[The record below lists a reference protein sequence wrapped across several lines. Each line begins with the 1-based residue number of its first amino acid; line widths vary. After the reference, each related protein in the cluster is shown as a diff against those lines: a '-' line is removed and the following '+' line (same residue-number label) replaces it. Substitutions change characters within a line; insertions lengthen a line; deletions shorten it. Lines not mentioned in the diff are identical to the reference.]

1 MSRKVIFKTLFL
13 ISQRDANARK
23 LDLSQQTLLLGL
35 NGTGK
40 SRITKNLFWVFGCNP
55 PKRNVGNWDAE
66 TIGALE
72 FSFDGKDYFVLR
84 QGSRLGLFLGGRLL
98 FSAQKMSEWSR
109 HITRIFGYRLQLPRP
124 KGDRFDQ
131 AGMDYLTLPFYMDQD
146 GSWGASWDTYENLSQ
161 FKAWKKP
168 TFESFIGL
176 KPNAYFEAKQK
187 QDELSVILNEKRRE
201 LDAQTAAFR
210 RVEEV
215 LPEDVPTLDPQ
226 AFRDELAELGR
237 KAANAYNLQV
247 KTRAKLLAVIGT
259 REQMRAEL
267 QLAGAAHKEL
277 SSDIVY
283 LSDLP
288 PGPIECPTCGV
299 QHENSFHARLTLS
312 QDADTMAALVAE
324 LQARSDELRAEEE
337 SIRLQLSE
345 IARTIAEFDRTAQ
358 ERKADLALSELLAA
372 QSRRTLDEAFHRVSQ
387 EIKVNLTDLEAQ
399 ERELKARAKEFL
411 DKYRIK
417 TVQEYFSNAVATFS
431 QTLNVPSDE
440 QVSKVVP
447 GDRAEAGGSSAP
459 RSMLAVHLGLLSTN
473 AEHGDCPLFPF
484 VMDTPQQSG
493 QDEKNLRKMIEVA
506 GRAASAS
513 HQVILAIETLPADI
527 DISSFDVIPFEKSH
541 GALSRE
547 DFTAVAEVIRGPLK
561 MLNEALALEG
571 GSRKQGG
578 RPNTQDS

>member
-1 MSRKVIFKTLFL
+1 MSREVIFKTLFL
-13 ISQRDANARK
+13 ISQRDASARR
-23 LDLSQQTLLLGL
+23 LDLSQQTLLLGS

-40 SRITKNLFWVFGCNP
+40 SRITTNLFCVFGCNP

-66 TIGALE
+66 TVGALE

-84 QGSRLGLFLGGRLL
+84 QGNRLGLFLDGRLL
-98 FSAQKMSEWSR
+98 FGAQKMSEWSR
-109 HITRIFGYRLQLPRP
+109 HIARIFGYRLQLPRP
-124 KGDRFDQ
+124 RGERYDQ
-131 AGMDYLTLPFYMDQD
+131 AGMEYLTLPFYMDQD
-146 GSWGASWDTYENLSQ
+146 GSWGASWDTYENLGQ
-161 FKAWKKP
+161 FKGWKKP

-176 KPNAYFEAKQK
+176 KPNAYFEAKQR
-187 QDELSVILNEKRRE
+187 QDELAVVLNEKRKE
-201 LDAQTAAFR
+201 LDAQTTAFR

-215 LPEDVPTLDPQ
+215 LPEDVPNLNPQ

-237 KAANAYNLQV
+237 QAADAYNLQV
-247 KTRAKLLAVIGT
+247 KTRAKLLSVMGT

-299 QHENSFHARLTLS
+299 HHENSFHARLTLS

-324 LQARSDELRAEEE
+324 LQSRSEDLRTEEE
-337 SIRLQLSE
+337 SIRSQLAE
-345 IARTIAEFDRTAQ
+345 IAKTIAEFDRTAQ

-372 QSRRTLDEAFHRVSQ
+372 QSRRTLGEAFRRVSM
-387 EIKVNLTDLEAQ
+387 EIKVNLTDLEAK
-399 ERELKARAKEFL
+399 ERELRARAKHFL
-411 DKYRIK
+411 DKHRIK
-417 TVQEYFSNAVATFS
+417 TVQEYFSNTVATFS
-431 QTLNVPSDE
+431 QNLNVPSDE

-447 GDRAEAGGSSAP
+447 GSRAEAGGSSAP
-459 RSMLAVHLGLLSTN
+459 RSMLAVHLGLLSAN
-473 AEHGDCPLFPF
+473 AEYGDCPLFPF

-513 HQVILAIETLPADI
+513 HQVVLAIETLPADL
-527 DISSFDVIPFEKSH
+527 DISAFAVISFERSH
-541 GALSRE
+541 GALSKE
-547 DFTAVAEVIRGPLK
+547 DFPAVAEVIRGPLTL
-561 MLNEALALEG
+561 LNEALALDG
-571 GSRKQGG
+571 FR
-578 RPNTQDS
+578 TQSNRTSSKDS